1 MTQSSSTELN
11 ILCKKKKKKSLHL
24 FIQLYSNSFHLLF
37 INSLIRH
44 LTIVLKASTLGK
56 AQF

>member
-11 ILCKKKKKKSLHL
+11 ILCKKKKKSLHL